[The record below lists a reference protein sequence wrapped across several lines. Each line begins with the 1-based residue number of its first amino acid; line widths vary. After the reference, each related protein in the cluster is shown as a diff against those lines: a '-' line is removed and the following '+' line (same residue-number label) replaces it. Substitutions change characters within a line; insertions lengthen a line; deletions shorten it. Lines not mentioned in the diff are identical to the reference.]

1 MKNLLENKRKSP
13 KNLLQVWK
21 ALAMKAETKV
31 IFLLMILTILG
42 IVYNI
47 FSRITDKHDNFT
59 ICPLCEEP
67 TNEQR
72 ISTFTF

>member
-1 MKNLLENKRKSP
+1 MKNLLENKRKLQ
-13 KNLLQVWK
+13 KNLFQGWK
-21 ALAMKAETKV
+21 TLAMKLETKV
-31 IFLLMILTILG
+31 IFLLIILTLLG

-47 FSRITDKHDNFT
+47 VSQVTDKPNNFN

-72 ISTFTF
+72 ISTLTF